1 MIGRI
6 RGILVEK
13 TAPELLVD
21 VQGVG
26 YEIDAPLSTFFH
38 LPEIGQE
45 VTLHTHLNVR
55 EDAHTLYGFYS
66 FAERKL
72 FRLLIK
78 VSGIGAKLALTIL
91 SGATVEEFTLQVQQ
105 QDIKALTKIPG
116 IGKKTAERLLIE
128 MRDKIDSLMLE
139 PTLTG
144 VTGTDD
150 LIVRAADSVQEAIS
164 ALVALGYKP
173 PEASQLV
180 QKIDG
185 RTDLSSEELIRKA
198 LQSAATH

>member
-6 RGILVEK
+6 RGILLEK
-13 TAPELLVD
+13 STPLLVD

-66 FAERKL
+66 IAERKL

-91 SGATVEEFTLQVQQ
+91 SGATVEEFTIQVQQ

-128 MRDKIDSLMLE
+128 MRDKIDSLNLE

-144 VTGTDD
+144 ATGTDD
-150 LIVRAADSVQEAIS
+150 LVARAADSVQEAIS